1 MVAQQRSAPV
11 GAASTARPRSPSL
24 SPPQRTS
31 RPRAPK
37 PLVRVSLDERERTLR
52 SHFPQKQNAERGP
65 GTQRR
70 RLAQGL
76 PVMPLSEVHPY
87 EHMYTRMHV
96 CGYVRARRCIYTS
109 ICVCV
114 CARARAPL
122 SEVCTPE
129 VCPYIFIHTYV
140 LLQSEVRVHLSIYI
154 PTYAFCRSLRS
165 ARLRSV
171 RPSLRPARLMASRSH
186 RCLRTPPRYT
196 RMYRFHSCRMN
207 AKFRAMSVNL
217 CTLGFHF
224 CPSACCLI

>member
-1 MVAQQRSAPV
+1 MHTQTLIHTYAHAYIHTHTNTHTHTYLQLESMLAQQRSAPV

-114 CARARAPL
+114 CVCVCVRARR
-122 SEVCTPE
+122 C
-129 VCPYIFIHTYV
+129 
-140 LLQSEVRVHLSIYI
+140 
-154 PTYAFCRSLRS
+154 LRS
-165 ARLRSV
+165 ARLRS
-171 RPSLRPARLMASRSH
+171 ARIYSYIHTCCYSPRSAYIYLSIYQH
-186 RCLRTPPRYT
+186 
-196 RMYRFHSCRMN
+196 M
-207 AKFRAMSVNL
+207 
-217 CTLGFHF
+217 HF
-224 CPSACCLI
+224 AAV